1 MTTPP
6 AAPDQPLAPAE
17 PAEPAKKKG
26 GWVKK
31 ILGVVVAIV
40 VALAAKFGIGYI
52 SGDIPVH
59 AEAGDCV
66 TVTGPDN
73 DPTVETQDCSAKKAD
88 LYKVVKV
95 VNGTFDV
102 EKCGDSGEVFLA
114 QQWDREKFVL
124 CMNPVKN

>member
-26 GWVKK
+26 GWGKK

-40 VALAAKFGIGYI
+40 VALAVKFGIGYI

-73 DPTVETQDCSAKKAD
+73 DPTVETQDCSAQKAD

-95 VNGTFDV
+95 VDGTFDV

-114 QQWDREKFVL
+114 QQWDQEKFVL